1 MSKNH
6 VNSKRKDLVFITFET
21 HEDAVSAIKGFEE
34 EKRNPNKIKKLK
46 EIFLLQENENINM
59 IQVSLAFS
67 QEAMQNKKKI
77 KDNRKKVP
85 QNPGNN
91 NNSGGNNSST
101 GGNNYNNR
109 GNNNKNNNKTFMGNI
124 SMNSSNEYKSNYPPA
139 HRSKSY
145 QKHEHG
151 NNSNNL
157 SGNKNVNDLLSSLSS
172 LSE

>member
-21 HEDAVSAIKGFEE
+21 HEDAVLAIQGFED
-34 EKRNPNKIKKLK
+34 EKKNNNKIKDLKKL
-46 EIFLLQENENINM
+46 FLLGDNENINM

-85 QNPGNN
+85 PSSGNS

-101 GGNNYNNR
+101 GGNNYNNNNNNNNR
-109 GNNNKNNNKTFMGNI
+109 GNNNSKN
-124 SMNSSNEYKSNYPPA
+124 
-139 HRSKSY
+139 R
-145 QKHEHG
+145 
-151 NNSNNL
+151 
-157 SGNKNVNDLLSSLSS
+157 
-172 LSE
+172 